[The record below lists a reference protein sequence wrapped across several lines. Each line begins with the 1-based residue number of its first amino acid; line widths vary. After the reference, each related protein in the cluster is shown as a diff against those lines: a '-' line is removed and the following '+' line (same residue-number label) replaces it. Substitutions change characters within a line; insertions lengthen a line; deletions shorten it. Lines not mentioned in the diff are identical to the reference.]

1 MGSHTSYPFFFLI
14 KSMRDQQHKKSKDF
28 TNISQISSTAVKILA
43 VSFPVVL
50 GLHLMIITLCTLLVK
65 VCARHSILSSYFL
78 IGIRSGSFFLVFV
91 SNIFFLLEI
100 GLTVMSF
107 KWSPECKNMLHGF
120 SPRSPEPSV
129 VSTHLKLSF
138 RWGE

>member
-1 MGSHTSYPFFFLI
+1 MT
-14 KSMRDQQHKKSKDF
+14 
-28 TNISQISSTAVKILA
+28 VKILA

-65 VCARHSILSSYFL
+65 VCAHQSILSSNFS
-78 IGIRSGSFFLVFV
+78 IGFPSGSNFLVFV
-91 SNIFFLLEI
+91 SNRFFFLLEI

-129 VSTHLKLSF
+129 VSTNLKLSY